1 MKYLVDSDIT
11 ISYLN
16 GREEAGDFLQKIRGK
31 FGLSVISLGEILEG
45 VYGEANEEKRL
56 ADIKDFLTKAK
67 LLNVDRKVAQE
78 FAKSRSV
85 LRKKGDLLDNMDL
98 LIAFT
103 ALIYDLI
110 LLTKNKRHFGRL
122 KELKLI
128 EL

>member
-1 MKYLVDSDIT
+1 M
-11 ISYLN
+11 
-16 GREEAGDFLQKIRGK
+16 
-31 FGLSVISLGEILEG
+31 
-45 VYGEANEEKRL
+45 YGEANEEKRL

-98 LIAFT
+98 LIAST